1 MTTQN
6 AFGVLPTRIGFGDL
20 TDSTLQSDA
29 VVLLATLKDNGCPQ
43 NADADVQ
50 AFQSTY
56 VNAGGS
62 LPNDSNGSS
71 GVDGLY
77 GANTA
82 AALQAVINANPSN
95 SSLANETAPAGCVA
109 AASGGSGGGGG
120 STTFSTGQSASTMSL
135 LPTWGW
141 WTLGLAGLVGLGLV
155 YESMKHHPA
164 ASSGGGRRTVRR
176 ARRAP
181 SRRRKAIRRRR

>member
-6 AFGVLPTRIGFGDL
+6 AFGVLPTRVGFGDL

-29 VVLLATLKDNGCPQ
+29 VVLLATLKDNGCPP

-50 AFQSTY
+50 AFQSAY
-56 VNAGGS
+56 ISAGGS

-82 AALQAVINANPSN
+82 AALQAVINANPNN

-135 LPTWGW
+135 LPAWGW

-164 ASSGGGRRTVRR
+164 TASRSVRHSRRAPARRGRRK
-176 ARRAP
+176 P
-181 SRRRKAIRRRR
+181 SRRRR